1 MIIRVI
7 LLALAIFLLLNF
19 MGYLK
24 RLPPEQRKKALLKYG
39 GYGVLGIVVLLA
51 ATGKLHWIGAVIA
64 GVIPFIGKIGALLV
78 RAMPFLRW
86 LQQIRLNPSVITTS
100 FLKIVVDNKTG
111 RWQGQVVQ
119 GEHAGKNLD
128 ELSQQQLIEL
138 SHQYQQQDPDS
149 ARLLNAYMRYRFQ
162 QGSQQYN
169 QQHQQQGQTANNGK
183 LTRKEALEILGLGED
198 ASEKD
203 IIAAHRSLMQK
214 VHPDRG
220 GSDYLAAKIN
230 QAKDQLLS

>member
-19 MGYLK
+19 ISFLK

-39 GYGVLGIVVLLA
+39 GFGVLGIVMVLA

-64 GVIPFIGKIGALLV
+64 GIIPFLGKLGALLV

-86 LQQIRLNPSVITTS
+86 LQQARLNPSVITTG
-100 FLKIVVDNKTG
+100 FLKIAVDAKTG
-111 RWQGQVVQ
+111 RWQGQVIQ
-119 GEHAGKNLD
+119 GEHAGQNLD
-128 ELSQQQLIEL
+128 DLSQQQLIEL
-138 SHQYQQQDPDS
+138 SHHYQQQDPDS

-162 QGSQQYN
+162 QGSQQHN
-169 QQHQQQGQTANNGK
+169 QQQADSGGNGK

-198 ASEKD
+198 ATEKD
-203 IIAAHRSLMQK
+203 IVTAHRSLMQK

-230 QAKDQLLS
+230 QAKDQLLNA

>member
-7 LLALAIFLLLNF
+7 LLALAVFFLLNF
-19 MGYLK
+19 ISFLK
-24 RLPPEQRKKALLKYG
+24 RLPPQQRKKALIKYG
-39 GYGVLGIVVLLA
+39 GYAIIGVVIILA
-51 ATGKLHWIGAVIA
+51 VTGRLHWIGALIA
-64 GVIPFIGKIGALLV
+64 GIIPFLGKIGALLV

-86 LQQIRLNPSVITTS
+86 LQQARLNPSVIATP
-100 FLKIVVDNKTG
+100 FLKIVIDSKTG
-111 RWQGQVVQ
+111 QWQGQVVQ

-138 SHQYQQQDPDS
+138 SHQYQQQNPDS

-162 QGSQQYN
+162 QGSQQ
-169 QQHQQQGQTANNGK
+169 QSQQQADSGSTGN
-183 LTRKEALEILGLGED
+183 LSRKEALEILGLKED
-198 ASEKD
+198 ATEKD
-203 IIAAHRSLMQK
+203 IVAAHRSLMQK

-230 QAKDQLLS
+230 QAKDYLLKA